1 MPDMFLMFD
10 FSLNKQSD
18 LEQLENRYIFNKS
31 SIVTVSATVH
41 VKVISTKETF
51 KSIFQSDICPHSIS
65 VSKSAENLTVTLQPQ
80 HEKKSS
86 KGDIRNV
93 AWGSDISKARSIHRN
108 IDVVG
113 PLWKVYTPYNLKQWP
128 SVITIPRKVTCSV

>member
-18 LEQLENRYIFNKS
+18 LEQLENKYIFNKS

-65 VSKSAENLTVTLQPQ
+65 MFRKVLKIL
-80 HEKKSS
+80 
-86 KGDIRNV
+86 
-93 AWGSDISKARSIHRN
+93 
-108 IDVVG
+108 
-113 PLWKVYTPYNLKQWP
+113 PLPYNRSKK
-128 SVITIPRKVTCSV
+128 RKAVREIFEMSLGGLISPMLVVYIGTQML